1 MNDLSCS
8 LHPSNELVVFERSRP
23 LFTFFFLLFN
33 FCVACCSCFGVMGF
47 FRSFKMR
54 GGLFWIPGVM
64 SCQPTDAEESLL
76 LM

>member
-1 MNDLSCS
+1 MDDPSWS
-8 LHPSNELVVFERSRP
+8 PPPSNELVAFERFYFR
-23 LFTFFFLLFN
+23 LFYL
-33 FCVACCSCFGVMGF
+33 CSCFGVMGF